1 MRICLVFVCCLHMAT
16 PALATETATMICKN
30 GIVSKGDFTGDVIS
44 KCGEPTGKT
53 QREEKRFEKTKE
65 RGGVKEK
72 TVVTTVTIDDW
83 TYNFGPN
90 EFMHRVLLENGR
102 VTLIESLGYGY

>member
-1 MRICLVFVCCLHMAT
+1 MRICLVFLCGLLMIV
-16 PALATETATMICKN
+16 PAFATESATMICKN

-44 KCGEPTGKT
+44 KCGEPAGKT

-65 RGGVKEK
+65 RGGAREK
-72 TVVTTVTIDDW
+72 TVVTSVTIDEW

-90 EFMHRVLLENGR
+90 EFMHQVSLENGR
-102 VTLIESLGYGY
+102 VTRIESLGHGY